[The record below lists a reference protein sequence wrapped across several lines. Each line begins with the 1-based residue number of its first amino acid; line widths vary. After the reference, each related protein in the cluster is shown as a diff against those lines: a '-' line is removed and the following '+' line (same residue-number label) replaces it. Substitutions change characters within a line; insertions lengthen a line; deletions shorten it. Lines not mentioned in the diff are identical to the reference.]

1 MTDRIISKKELLTL
15 VPYGFAQITRMEKAG
30 TFPRR
35 IKLGP
40 NRIGWLFS
48 EIQGWIM
55 GRKQER
61 DLGLE
66 PYDLIEEKRERDKKD
81 KKDKRKKELE
91 KLEELEELD
100 S

>member
-1 MTDRIISKKELLTL
+1 MTDRIISKIELLTL

-30 TFPRR
+30 LFPRR

-40 NRIGWLFS
+40 NRIGWLFN
-48 EIQGWIM
+48 EIQAWIIE
-55 GRKQER
+55 RKQER

-66 PYDLIEEKRERDKKD
+66 PYDLIEEKREEDKG
-81 KKDKRKKELE
+81 KKELE
-91 KLEELEELD
+91 DLD

>member
-1 MTDRIISKKELLTL
+1 MTDRIISKIELLTL
-15 VPYGFAQITRMEKAG
+15 VPYGFAQITRMEKVE
-30 TFPRR
+30 TFPLR

-40 NRIGWLFS
+40 NRIGWLLS
-48 EIQGWIM
+48 EVQAWIAE
-55 GRKQER
+55 RKQER

-66 PYDLIEEKRERDKKD
+66 PYDLIEEKREKD

-91 KLEELEELD
+91 KLEELEDLD

>member
-1 MTDRIISKKELLTL
+1 MTDRIISKIELLTL

-30 TFPRR
+30 LFPRR

-40 NRIGWLFS
+40 NRIGWLLS
-48 EIQGWIM
+48 EIQAWILE
-55 GRKQER
+55 RKQER

-66 PYDLIEEKRERDKKD
+66 PYDLIEEKRE
-81 KKDKRKKELE
+81 KDKRDKRK
-91 KLEELEELD
+91 EELEELEDLD